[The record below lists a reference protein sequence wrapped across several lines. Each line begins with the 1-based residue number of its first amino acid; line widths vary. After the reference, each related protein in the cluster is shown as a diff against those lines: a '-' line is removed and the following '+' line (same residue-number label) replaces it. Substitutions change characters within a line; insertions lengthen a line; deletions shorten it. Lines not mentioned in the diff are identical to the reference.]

1 VREVLELRGAG
12 DADEAGS
19 RDPLGYF
26 FSKEHM
32 GIELLWNIEIFG
44 E

>member
-12 DADEAGS
+12 DADERA
-19 RDPLGYF
+19 RAIPLDI

-32 GIELLWNIEIFG
+32 GIESLREIEIFG